1 MIYAMGEAR
10 CHAQGMIMRRHP
22 SARRRAKAPKPAG
35 QLPKNAPPISLTISH
50 IGSRGDGVGQSSYT
64 HNYEEAMHAVFVPF
78 TLPGEQVIVQPK
90 RLTKQ
95 GIFAELVELETAAPE
110 RQDGPC
116 AVYGQCGGCQL
127 GHMSQDAYEDWQIE
141 MVRHVIERAGV
152 SVGEWRPPYFSQRQ
166 TRRRARLAFRVTS
179 SAVILGFREKDSHQI
194 TAPTGCVILHD
205 DIIALLPGLEAMIGR
220 LPAGAHG
227 ECEVTV
233 TPRGCD
239 VTLTLAEEVKGDVV
253 AVLSEGAVGLP
264 ILRLHIGVAGA
275 PLTLA
280 LAHEPP
286 VIPWALPHDDRRSI
300 SLSIPTN
307 SFLQAVPEAEQVMQ
321 QDVYEA
327 VGDQMRI
334 ADLFC
339 GVGTLSAPLLF
350 RPHMPEMI
358 AGYDLGAEAVDA
370 FQQIADKAG
379 CGDRLQ
385 TKTRNLFEAPLTRAE
400 CDQFDAVILDP
411 PRAGAQAQVQILSE
425 SDVPVVVMAS
435 CNPHSF
441 ARDAAH
447 LIAGGYRCD
456 WVRVVDQFIMSPHV
470 ELVARLSKAAD

>member
-1 MIYAMGEAR
+1 
-10 CHAQGMIMRRHP
+10 MRRHP
-22 SARRRAKAPKPAG
+22 AARRRAKAPKPAG
-35 QLPKNAPPISLTISH
+35 QLPKNAAPLQVTITH
-50 IGSRGDGVGQSSYT
+50 IGSRGDGVGQANYT
-64 HNYEEAMHAVFVPF
+64 HNYEEATHAVFVPF

-95 GIFAELVELETAAPE
+95 GIFADLVELETPAAE

-116 AVYGQCGGCQL
+116 AVYGKCGGCQL
-127 GHMSQDAYEDWQIE
+127 GHMSQNAYEGWQID
-141 MVRHVIERAGV
+141 MVRQVIDRAGV
-152 SVGEWRPPYFSQRQ
+152 HVGEWRPPYFSQRQ
-166 TRRRARLAFRVTS
+166 SRRRARLAFRVTS
-179 SAVILGFREKDSHQI
+179 RAVIVGFREKDSHHI
-194 TAPTGCVILHD
+194 TPPTGCVILHP
-205 DIIALLPGLEAMIGR
+205 DIMALLPGLEVMFGR
-220 LPAGAHG
+220 LLAGAHG

-233 TPRGCD
+233 TGQGCD
-239 VTLTLAEEVKGDVV
+239 VTVTLAEDVAGDVI
-253 AVLSEGAVGLP
+253 AMLSDAAADLA
-264 ILRLHIGVAGA
+264 ILRLHIGIAGA

-280 LAHEPP
+280 LAHQPP
-286 VIPWALPHDDRRSI
+286 VIPWALPHDDSRSI
-300 SLSIPTN
+300 TLSIPTN

-327 VGDQMRI
+327 VGEQMRI

-350 RPHMPEMI
+350 RPNMPELI

-379 CGDRLQ
+379 CGDRLR

-411 PRAGAQAQVQILSE
+411 PRAGAQAQVQILADSA
-425 SDVPVVVMAS
+425 VPVVVMAS

-447 LIAGGYRCD
+447 LVAGGYACD
-456 WVRVVDQFIMSPHV
+456 WIRVVDQFIMSPHV
-470 ELVARLSKAAD
+470 ELVARFSKELT